1 VLHKDLVYINASVES
16 GSLIALDR
24 NTGEEKWRA
33 KGINEAWNTPV
44 LVKTETGEEEL
55 VMSIQGKVL
64 GFDPLSGKQL
74 WSCDTDI
81 TWYMVPCPVAADGI
95 VYVLGGRSGTA
106 SLAVRAGGRGD
117 VTKSH
122 RLWTSNKGSNVSSP
136 VLHKEHLYW
145 MNDQGGIAYC
155 AKADSGELVY
165 QKRMDRADQVYA
177 STLLADGKLYY
188 LTRSGRVF
196 VLAAAPEYE
205 LQATNDLR
213 DGGQFNASPA
223 VAGNRLLVRSDKF
236 LYCIGK

>member
-1 VLHKDLVYINASVES
+1 
-16 GSLIALDR
+16 
-24 NTGEEKWRA
+24 
-33 KGINEAWNTPV
+33 
-44 LVKTETGEEEL
+44 
-55 VMSIQGKVL
+55 
-64 GFDPLSGKQL
+64 
-74 WSCDTDI
+74 
-81 TWYMVPCPVAADGI
+81 
-95 VYVLGGRSGTA
+95 
-106 SLAVRAGGRGD
+106 
-117 VTKSH
+117 
-122 RLWTSNKGSNVSSP
+122 LWTSNKGSNVSSP